1 MKQIRT
7 LLFRFLVCA
16 ILAAGLCPAALA
28 AEPDREGWTAVS
40 SKEELAAIS
49 NNLSGKYYLTAN
61 IDLTGETWTPIGMY
75 FYKPFTGE
83 FDGNGYVIKGLSVQ
97 NSTNG
102 SSAARVGVGLFGC
115 TSGAKLQNV
124 SVIDA
129 NVVNNAVSD
138 VSTGIFVGYG
148 HATTI
153 INCYTSGSV
162 SSKCVYGTGG
172 IVGQTMPRTGTS
184 SGSAYILRCASS
196 ATVSST
202 SSNAGGIAGGSN
214 EDIEKCYFTG
224 TVTSGSSCAGGIVGF
239 ITGAIMRYCWASGSV
254 EGKQNGTNN
263 GVAGLVGSGSAF
275 CAYTIANVNGTNGP
289 NTTFSI
295 SHYVYHSAQPAVGS
309 GSARDVYFEKGHFSV
324 KGTSN
329 TSWDDYT
336 GSYLNGAG
344 KSQTE
349 MLTPDTYTG
358 WENTDNPRTGE
369 TVWLLEEGK
378 YPQLRHTGPIPTDF
392 PAETETHTVS
402 FASGALDGDAVTGL
416 PESYEAED
424 GQHITLPA
432 APVRTNDQNWVY
444 DFQGWSDGT
453 STYAAGADYEVTDDV
468 TFTATWRL
476 HSVNG
481 DGEWSY
487 LDAMIIMDHLAGSL
501 TLTNEQLAVADRN
514 GDGLVS
520 YLDAMYIMDVLAGTI
535 TEESE

>member
-153 INCYTSGSV
+153 INCYTSGS
-162 SSKCVYGTGG
+162 
-172 IVGQTMPRTGTS
+172 
-184 SGSAYILRCASS
+184 
-196 ATVSST
+196 
-202 SSNAGGIAGGSN
+202 
-214 EDIEKCYFTG
+214 
-224 TVTSGSSCAGGIVGF
+224 SCAGGIVGF

-275 CAYTIANVNGTNGP
+275 CAYTIANVNGTNGT

-349 MLTPDTYTG
+349 MLTTEIYIG
-358 WENTDNPRTGE
+358 LENTDNPRTGE

>member
-1 MKQIRT
+1 M
-7 LLFRFLVCA
+7 
-16 ILAAGLCPAALA
+16 
-28 AEPDREGWTAVS
+28 
-40 SKEELAAIS
+40 
-49 NNLSGKYYLTAN
+49 
-61 IDLTGETWTPIGMY
+61 
-75 FYKPFTGE
+75 
-83 FDGNGYVIKGLSVQ
+83 
-97 NSTNG
+97 
-102 SSAARVGVGLFGC
+102 
-115 TSGAKLQNV
+115 
-124 SVIDA
+124 
-129 NVVNNAVSD
+129 
-138 VSTGIFVGYG
+138 
-148 HATTI
+148 
-153 INCYTSGSV
+153 
-162 SSKCVYGTGG
+162 
-172 IVGQTMPRTGTS
+172 
-184 SGSAYILRCASS
+184 
-196 ATVSST
+196 
-202 SSNAGGIAGGSN
+202 
-214 EDIEKCYFTG
+214 
-224 TVTSGSSCAGGIVGF
+224 
-239 ITGAIMRYCWASGSV
+239 
-254 EGKQNGTNN
+254 
-263 GVAGLVGSGSAF
+263 
-275 CAYTIANVNGTNGP
+275 
-289 NTTFSI
+289 
-295 SHYVYHSAQPAVGS
+295 
-309 GSARDVYFEKGHFSV
+309 
-324 KGTSN
+324 
-329 TSWDDYT
+329 
-336 GSYLNGAG
+336 
-344 KSQTE
+344 
-349 MLTPDTYTG
+349 
-358 WENTDNPRTGE
+358 ENTDNPRTGE

>member
-7 LLFRFLVCA
+7 LLSLFLVCA

-40 SKEELAAIS
+40 SKEELAAI
-49 NNLSGKYYLTAN
+49 NNDLSGKYYLTAN
-61 IDLTGETWTPIGMY
+61 IDLTDVNWMPIGKTNY
-75 FYKPFTGE
+75 NLFTGK
-83 FDGNGYVIKGLSVQ
+83 FDGNGYVIKGLTVKL
-97 NSTNG
+97 NY
-102 SSAARVGVGLFGC
+102 AAQRNTRYGAGLFGF
-115 TSGAKLQNV
+115 TSGAEIKNV

-129 NVVNNAVSD
+129 NVSNVGKAEASV
-138 VSTGIFVGYG
+138 GILVGC
-148 HATTI
+148 ALTTTI
-153 INCYTSGSV
+153 VNCYTSGTAANN
-162 SSKCVYGTGG
+162 CTYGAGG
-172 IVGQTMPRTGTS
+172 IVGSTFGTGSS
-184 SGSAYILRCASS
+184 SGTDGGAYILRCASS
-196 ATVSST
+196 ANVSST
-202 SSNAGGIAGGSN
+202 VSMVGGIVGN
-214 EDIEKCYFTG
+214 TCLPVEECYFTG
-224 TVTSGSSCAGGIVGF
+224 SVTSSSSCAGGIAGRTTSAVQ
-239 ITGAIMRYCWASGSV
+239 YCWSSGSV
-254 EGKQNGTNN
+254 EGKQNGANG
-263 GVAGLVGSGSAF
+263 GVAGLVGSGSASY
-275 CAYTIANVNGTNGP
+275 AYTIANVNGTNATF
-289 NTTFSI
+289 NTTNI
-295 SHYVYHSAQPAVGS
+295 NYRSAQPAVGG
-309 GSARDVYFEKGHFSV
+309 GSAWDVYFEKGHFSV

-336 GSYLNGAG
+336 GSYLNGVG
-344 KSQTE
+344 KSQQE
-349 MLTPDTYTG
+349 LLTPDTYTG
-358 WENTDNPRTGE
+358 WENTVNLRTNE

-402 FASGALDGDAVTGL
+402 FASGALDGDAVTDL
-416 PESYEAED
+416 PDSYEAED
-424 GQHITLPA
+424 GQHITIPA
-432 APVRTNDQNWVY
+432 APVRTNALNWVY

-487 LDAMIIMDHLAGSL
+487 LDAMIIMDHLAGNL
-501 TLTNEQLAVADRN
+501 TLTDEQLAVADRN

>member
-7 LLFRFLVCA
+7 LLSLLLVCA

-40 SKEELAAIS
+40 SKEELAAI
-49 NNLSGKYYLTAN
+49 NNDLSGKYYLTAN
-61 IDLTGETWTPIGMY
+61 IDLTGVNWTPIGMY

-97 NSTNG
+97 NSTKG
-102 SSAARVGVGLFGC
+102 STSARVGVGLFGC

-129 NVVNNAVSD
+129 NVVNNASSD
-138 VSTGIFVGYG
+138 VSTGILVGCG

-153 INCYTSGSV
+153 VGCYTSGSV

-172 IVGQTMPRTGTS
+172 IVGHTMPRTGTS
-184 SGSAYILRCASS
+184 SAGAYILRCASS

-202 SSNAGGIAGGSN
+202 SSYAGGIAGGSN
-214 EDIEKCYFTG
+214 EDIEECYFTG
-224 TVTSGSSCAGGIVGF
+224 TVTSSSSCAGGIVGF
-239 ITGAIMRYCWASGSV
+239 ITGASMKYCWSSGSV
-254 EGKQNGTNN
+254 EGKQNGANG
-263 GVAGLVGSGSAF
+263 GVAGLVGSGSAS
-275 CAYTIANVNGTNGP
+275 CAYTIADVNGTNTTF
-289 NTTFSI
+289 NTTNI
-295 SHYVYHSAQPAVGS
+295 NYRSAQPAVGG
-309 GSARDVYFEKGHFSV
+309 GSVQDVYFEKGHFSV
-324 KGTSN
+324 KGTSY

-358 WENTDNPRTGE
+358 WENTGNPRTGE

-402 FASGALDGDAVTGL
+402 FASGAPDGDAVTDL
-416 PESYEAED
+416 PDSYEAED
-424 GQHITLPA
+424 GQHITIPA
-432 APVRTNDQNWVY
+432 APVRTNAQNWVY

-453 STYAAGADYEVTDDV
+453 STYAAGADYEVTENV
-468 TFTATWRL
+468 TFTATWKL

-501 TLTNEQLAVADRN
+501 TLTDEQLAVADRN